1 MFYINNLLNKIHKIL
16 EEKMLNPINT
26 LSLGKLYLFHKFKPS
41 SSYTTMYNDCNT
53 RNNIYIINV

>member
-1 MFYINNLLNKIHKIL
+1 
-16 EEKMLNPINT
+16 MLNPINT